1 MASRQLC
8 PQSLQSHHSVRAS
21 TIQNPPN
28 NIFIRPITK
37 YSITVGHPAYLPPI
51 RRLLLDLLPTTAP

>member
-8 PQSLQSHHSVRAS
+8 PQSLQSHHPVRA
-21 TIQNPPN
+21 TTTKNPPN

-37 YSITVGHPAYLPPI
+37 YSTTVYHSAYLPPI
-51 RRLLLDLLPTTAP
+51 RRLLLNLLATTAP